1 MTSKEKKNHKLE
13 EKVIR
18 AAGSLSLF
26 HRSHV
31 WLFGKIMIYQTEKC
45 AVAYGTFRQSY
56 NPFASK
62 EYLE

>member
-1 MTSKEKKNHKLE
+1 M
-13 EKVIR
+13 IR

-31 WLFGKIMIYQTEKC
+31 WLFGKIMIYQTEKR
-45 AVAYGTFRQSY
+45 AVACGTFRQSY

-62 EYLE
+62 ECLE